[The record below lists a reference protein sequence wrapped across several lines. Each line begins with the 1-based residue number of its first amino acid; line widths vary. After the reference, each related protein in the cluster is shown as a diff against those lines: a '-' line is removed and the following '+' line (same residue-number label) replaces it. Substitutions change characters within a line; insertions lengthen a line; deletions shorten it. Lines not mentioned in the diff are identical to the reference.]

1 MLAVELRIDHSDE
14 VEVKSV
20 LAKGFWDFFYFKG
33 IKKSRINFDV
43 TFDLLTNSCVEN
55 IFYPVLKFNRLLVY
69 CPSADHEYLID
80 KFIPLTIF
88 DGILQGT

>member
-1 MLAVELRIDHSDE
+1 MLTVELRIDHSNK

-20 LAKGFWDFFYFKG
+20 LAKGFWDFFYFEG
-33 IKKSRINFDV
+33 IKKIRINFDV

-55 IFYPVLKFNRLLVY
+55 VFYPVLKLNRLLVY
-69 CPSADHEYLID
+69 CPSADHEYFID